1 MTSRVTDSPVDESVP
16 RGTLGRDFVFAT
28 PRRGIGYRRIGKG
41 PSLVLLHGGAGSWRH
56 WERNIDALSAIR
68 TMFLPD
74 LPGFGEST
82 DVAADISVDAY
93 VELVL
98 KAIDEMVGDGEHL
111 DIVGFSF
118 GGQIA
123 AAAAVGLGERAR
135 RVALLSPS
143 GFDKA
148 QGRVLNPPRPDQS
161 DPSEEAEREYRR
173 QMLLAVMFADAASA
187 DDEAVD
193 IQHYNMDRARLNN
206 RRISRSGRLVSMLK
220 QIRCPV
226 LVIYGDHDAVAYPS
240 PEARIEQCRAARP
253 DIRTALVA
261 NAGHWLQYERPDAL
275 NRLLIDFLDSE
286 S

>member
-1 MTSRVTDSPVDESVP
+1 
-16 RGTLGRDFVFAT
+16 
-28 PRRGIGYRRIGKG
+28 
-41 PSLVLLHGGAGSWRH
+41 
-56 WERNIDALSAIR
+56 
-68 TMFLPD
+68 MFLPD

-123 AAAAVGLGERAR
+123 AGAAVGLGERAR

-148 QGRVLNPPRPDQS
+148 QGRVLNPPRPNQS
-161 DPSEEAEREYRR
+161 DPSEEAEREYHR
-173 QMLLAVMFADAASA
+173 QMLLAVMFADTASA

-193 IQHYNMDRARLNN
+193 IQHYNTDRARLNN

-226 LVIYGDHDAVAYPS
+226 LVIYGDRDAVAYPS
-240 PEARIEQCRAARP
+240 RRRGSSS
-253 DIRTALVA
+253 
-261 NAGHWLQYERPDAL
+261 AGQRGPIFERHWLRTLATGFNTSDPTRSTVSSSIFRQRILGGKE
-275 NRLLIDFLDSE
+275 N
-286 S
+286 